1 MPFAEKQ
8 PGGLSSTTEKV
19 SAQPLVAKNNTIP
32 SNGFSVQQ
40 EEIWHDGQKLRPG
53 VWLHSTWCSREGEQ
67 TSHEWICS
75 PLMVEAITRSQH
87 GSDYGRLISF
97 VNMDKQQR
105 QWAMPNLLLAGKSDT
120 ILGTLLNMGLD
131 VSYEHRNKITAFI
144 AEQRPTAR
152 MIAATETGWHGDKL
166 FIMPR
171 QKIGEGQ
178 AVYQSEEVTT
188 DDYRLGGTLQGW
200 QSCIGSM
207 CAGNPLLLLS
217 ICTALAG
224 PLLFHV
230 QIKGG
235 GFHLVGDSSTGK
247 TIATMAGASV
257 WGHGEKFLRTWLA
270 TGNGLEGIANE
281 RNDTVLALDEIGE
294 ADAREIGAVVYALA
308 NGTGKTRATRSGS
321 ARRTKRWRI
330 MLFSTGELGLGAFMA
345 EGSQRIR
352 AGQEVRLLD
361 ISAYRAHGAWDNLH
375 GMSDGRLFSDAIR
388 RGSMT
393 HYGHV
398 GPEFV
403 RGLIESEQSSHLPDL
418 LEKFRE
424 QFPSSGGQESRA
436 AERFALVAM
445 AGELAINFG
454 ILPLPADFGAS

>member
-53 VWLHSTWCSREGEQ
+53 VWLHTTWCSREGEQ

-120 ILGTLLNMGLD
+120 ILGTLLNIGLD

-188 DDYRLGGTLQGW
+188 DDQAQSVSARIAQRVKRLPKGQPFSISRFTGFGTKNAVSKAIARLVKRGELERVYRGIYMRPKPGLYVARARPNLWQLISVIARQKHLSLQIHGANAVRRFGLST
-200 QSCIGSM
+200 QM
-207 CAGNPLLLLS
+207 PL
-217 ICTALAG
+217 IPIFYTN
-224 PLLFHV
+224 
-230 QIKGG
+230 
-235 GFHLVGDSSTGK
+235 
-247 TIATMAGASV
+247 GASRSV
-257 WGHGEKFLRTWLA
+257 FIGNAEIRLIRATPMVMQHAGTEIGMAISALYYLGKEGSTPECITAIKNELRPEDFVKLLA
-270 TGNGLEGIANE
+270 CKLPKWMS
-281 RNDTVLALDEIGE
+281 TVLK
-294 ADAREIGAVVYALA
+294 V
-308 NGTGKTRATRSGS
+308 
-321 ARRTKRWRI
+321 
-330 MLFSTGELGLGAFMA
+330 
-345 EGSQRIR
+345 
-352 AGQEVRLLD
+352 
-361 ISAYRAHGAWDNLH
+361 
-375 GMSDGRLFSDAIR
+375 
-388 RGSMT
+388 
-393 HYGHV
+393 
-398 GPEFV
+398 
-403 RGLIESEQSSHLPDL
+403 
-418 LEKFRE
+418 
-424 QFPSSGGQESRA
+424 
-436 AERFALVAM
+436 
-445 AGELAINFG
+445 
-454 ILPLPADFGAS
+454 